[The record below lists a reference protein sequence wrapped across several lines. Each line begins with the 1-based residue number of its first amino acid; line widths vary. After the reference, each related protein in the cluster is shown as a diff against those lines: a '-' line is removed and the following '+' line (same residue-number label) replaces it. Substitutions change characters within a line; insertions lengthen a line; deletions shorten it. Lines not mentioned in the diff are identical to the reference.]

1 MKLID
6 LINFPKF
13 YNLVKHDTL
22 SFKLAYKLSALNKKA
37 EETISF
43 YQEQINKILND
54 FAERDSEGNYV
65 LTEDGDGVKI
75 QQEHRALC
83 NSLLNDLQN
92 MPIEDVSIF
101 FTFEELENLN
111 ITPENISPIIPF
123 IK

>member
-13 YNLVKHDTL
+13 YNLVKRDTL
-22 SFKLAYKLSALNKKA
+22 SFKLAYKLSTLNKKA

-43 YQEQINKILND
+43 YQEQIDKILND

-75 QQEHRALC
+75 QQEHRTLC

-92 MPIEDVSIF
+92 MPIEDIDIF